1 MPASNKYIVRRPV
14 KDAASRVLGYEILYY
29 GENSLYGNES
39 LGGGGAVNEFA
50 VADTIYSFLTQNTE
64 KALKGSRNFMT
75 FTTTLL
81 MKKVPRLFQPSD
93 LIIQIDD
100 SVIIHPLAM
109 HFVQQYKRD
118 GYAVAVNEFQFVP
131 RYLAMLDDIDYIKL
145 NLQTTSDI
153 SLHNVIEI
161 ANSMGKKC
169 IATEVNNEALYQKAL
184 GAKVYALEGDYVAEK
199 LASKVHNAG
208 FLRSNFFRLLSVVSA
223 DEPDIQEVERI
234 ISMDATLT
242 YGLLKVANSV
252 RYATRNRTTS
262 VQQALMKLGI
272 EQLRQWVY
280 LLCAG
285 NSEGELDPSYEEF
298 LKLSFLRAS
307 FCSEMMNYTRAVP
320 ISQGEAYL
328 MGMFTTLPYLID
340 APMEEIMADIPVV
353 REIKN
358 ALIYR
363 EGPCGA
369 LCELILCYESADWT
383 RVNDLAEQL
392 QIPSSLLTSLY
403 FQCMESADEL
413 WRNMSE
419 NGKGQ

>member
-1 MPASNKYIVRRPV
+1 MAASNKYIVRRPI

-29 GENSLYGNES
+29 GESTLYGAES
-39 LGGGGAVNEFA
+39 LGGKGNEFA

-81 MKKVPRLFQPSD
+81 MKKVPRLFEPSD
-93 LIIQIDD
+93 LVIQIDD

-109 HFVQQYKRD
+109 HFVQQYKRE
-118 GYAVAVNEFQFVP
+118 GYQIAVNEFQFVP
-131 RYLAMLDDIDYIKL
+131 RYLAMLDDIDYIKI
-145 NLQTTSDI
+145 NLKSTSDI

-161 ANSMGKKC
+161 ANSMGKQC
-169 IATEVNNEALYQKAL
+169 IATDVDDAALYQRAL
-184 GAKVYALEGDYVAEK
+184 GAHVYGMEGAFVAEK
-199 LASKVHNAG
+199 LASKVQNAS
-208 FLRSNFFRLLSVVSA
+208 FLRSNFFRLMSAVSS
-223 DEPDIQEVERI
+223 DEPDIAEIERI

-242 YGLLKVANSV
+242 YGLLKVANSA

-262 VQQALMKLGI
+262 VQQAMMKLGI

-285 NSEGELDPSYEEF
+285 DSEGELDPTYEEF
-298 LKLSFLRAS
+298 LRLSFQRAN
-307 FCSEMMNYTRAVP
+307 FCSELMNYTSVVP
-320 ISQGEAYL
+320 ISKGEAYL
-328 MGMFTTLPYLID
+328 LGMFSTLPYLIN
-340 APMEEIMADIPVV
+340 APMEEIMADLPVV

-363 EGPCGA
+363 EGTCGA
-369 LCELILCYESADWT
+369 LFELVLCYENADWG

-392 QIPSSLLTSLY
+392 QIPASLLTTLY
-403 FQCMESADEL
+403 FECMEQADEL
-413 WRNMSE
+413 WKSMTE
-419 NGKGQ
+419 NAGAR